1 MNRLSILGIFAGAVS
16 IFFALY
22 LLTVSSNN
30 PTLIFDFLVLGI
42 FLALAP
48 AGIVDILRTR
58 KQRAIE
64 GVLPDFLR
72 DVAEASKFGTNLADS
87 IKIASE
93 GQYGVLSGEIKKI
106 ASQIKWGV
114 SVDEALR
121 EFAERNRSAFTVR
134 LISTVIESNRSGG
147 NVSEVLNIIAENS
160 KETQLLAKE
169 KYSQLNSYVIILL
182 IAYAVF
188 LLTILIL
195 DLQFFP
201 VMSRQI
207 SSGSSIS
214 SISYLNYSAIP
225 LIKEIF
231 TGVVILQGVGSG
243 LMSGVLFDG
252 RYQSGFLYAAILIA
266 IGYITILLFGGV

>member
-1 MNRLSILGIFAGAVS
+1 MNRLSLLGISSGAVS
-16 IFFALY
+16 IFFSLY
-22 LLTVSSNN
+22 LFTVSPNN

-72 DVAEASKFGTNLADS
+72 DVAEASKFGTNLADL

-106 ASQIKWGV
+106 TAQIKWGV

-121 EFAERNRSAFTVR
+121 GFAERNKSAFTVR

-147 NVSEVLNIIAENS
+147 NVSEVLNIIADNS

-195 DLQFFP
+195 DQQFFP

-231 TGVVILQGVGSG
+231 TGVVILQGIGSG

-252 RYQSGFLYAAILIA
+252 RYQSGFLYAAVLIA
-266 IGYITILLFGGV
+266 IGYLTVLLFGGV